1 MGGGQKAESSVVR
14 TEILELI
21 CQRDECGL
29 DLIFPCEGDSRE
41 YS

>member
-1 MGGGQKAESSVVR
+1 MGGFLKAESSVFR

-29 DLIFPCEGDSRE
+29 DLNFPCEGDLRE